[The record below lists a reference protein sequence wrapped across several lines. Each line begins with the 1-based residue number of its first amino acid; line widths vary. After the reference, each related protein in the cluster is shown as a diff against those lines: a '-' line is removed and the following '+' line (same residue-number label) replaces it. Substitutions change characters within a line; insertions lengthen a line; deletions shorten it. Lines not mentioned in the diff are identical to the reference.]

1 MAELETPPPLN
12 SLEQEPELNLLLH
25 NTSLEEP
32 IWRSL
37 FQNVDEFFFPK
48 KLPPLVL
55 TSKPVPVREIWGFY
69 DDYKRRGALG
79 STAVHILAVLAIILA
94 TYLGKRIVDVAKP
107 KQTVVLIAPDDV
119 PLLQPSKK
127 LSGGGGGGGDRDK
140 LQASQGR
147 LPKQALDQITPP
159 MAVVRNQQ
167 PKLEVPPTIV
177 VPPQVH
183 LQQPNMPDLGDPL
196 SHLPTVASNGTGS
209 GGGIGS
215 GSGGGVGVGTG
226 PGFGAGHGGGAGGG
240 AYRVGGGVSAP
251 KAIYSPDPEYS
262 EEARK
267 VKHMGVVVLWL
278 VVGPDGKP
286 RDIRVVRTLGLGLD
300 EKAIEAVKNWRFEP
314 ALKDG
319 KPVAVQVN
327 IEVNFHLY

>member
-55 TSKPVPVREIWGFY
+55 TSKPVPVRDIWGFY

-127 LSGGGGGGGDRDK
+127 LSGGGGGSGGAATGGD
-140 LQASQGR
+140 G
-147 LPKQALDQITPP
+147 
-159 MAVVRNQQ
+159 
-167 PKLEVPPTIV
+167 
-177 VPPQVH
+177 
-183 LQQPNMPDLGDPL
+183 
-196 SHLPTVASNGTGS
+196 GS
-209 GGGIGS
+209 GAAAGGS
-215 GSGGGVGVGTG
+215 GASGSCFAT
-226 PGFGAGHGGGAGGG
+226 
-240 AYRVGGGVSAP
+240 
-251 KAIYSPDPEYS
+251 
-262 EEARK
+262 
-267 VKHMGVVVLWL
+267 
-278 VVGPDGKP
+278 
-286 RDIRVVRTLGLGLD
+286 TT
-300 EKAIEAVKNWRFEP
+300 
-314 ALKDG
+314 ALLF
-319 KPVAVQVN
+319 VCITMQ
-327 IEVNFHLY
+327 